1 MSVCLRCAQVAKQ
14 LAPTW
19 AKASYR
25 EAQAFYALAELPDA
39 AASFW
44 EAHRLEPRSDAH
56 QRFNRCVFEARQKQ
70 GMQRGALSDGADGQA
85 GEAQLKAW
93 AAESK
98 ARAPRDKSEP

>member
-70 GMQRGALSDGADGQA
+70 GIQRGALSDGADGQA